1 MKLSIAHVVALGIAV
16 GLLEVGQSTAESA
29 LSQTG
34 GLLLVI
40 ALVLLFA
47 DIGMGALKSL
57 RDDSLI

>member
-1 MKLSIAHVVALGIAV
+1 
-16 GLLEVGQSTAESA
+16 
-29 LSQTG
+29 TG

-57 RDDSLI
+57 RDDSLIHAFAF